1 MAFKLGGASGFASF
15 LKKDVNDKDAEKKLT
30 EKKETNG
37 LFSRMNQLT
46 TGMFNEKNVEEK
58 PVAGTSAEAS
68 IDEAQKKAAAG
79 EAPASAVDDAKGAE
93 DAKKTAEA
101 EAAAL
106 RTEILLTAYEK
117 QFGKRPVSKWDGKPF
132 LTDEQLEQALKNQ
145 GLSDNDINNMAS
157 EVMLKEPSAFEK
169 AAASV
174 SDGIDKATTA
184 IGDTVDWIE
193 DKVDSAQSFLEDT
206 VAEANGLAA
215 DLNSKLMGLPYVGKA
230 LSAFKCNFCAH
241 QPFPQCISCPHRQA
255 MTNDRG
261 FDLFRQI
268 ADIRESIKKGIFDLA
283 NSLFD
288 CPGMAAAISNGD
300 FGVIKGAVVNHG
312 LSSLLETGVELG
324 AANVFSG
331 LANLSPNN
339 EKWVGGIEFL
349 DDLIQGHSAAI
360 AKSIRTG
367 DWDLIDGAYKLKNI
381 QVSDFFEVS
390 WGDRAGVKAVGFKGG
405 NVTVPA
411 WKGYKDFSL
420 YEVAS
425 IPSTSR
431 EVGTSKLEE
440 AINRANAE
448 ADAIVSKT
456 SSELAKLEE
465 ETATRLSSTVRE
477 AINSDNPDEVVGAIS
492 SVNPAD
498 KETTVK
504 EIQDSAIESIASGG
518 SSIAGSSDNSGL
530 SADDISKAVVEKLAS
545 GGSANAPTTVTN
557 KKTVVN
563 LQGILTNGSRMPAA
577 MMADFNGNKA
587 SLHSLKLAYGAAFRI
602 HGTVTPPDVDYKII
616 KTRSDSLFV

>member
-1 MAFKLGGASGFASF
+1 MALY
-15 LKKDVNDKDAEKKLT
+15 
-30 EKKETNG
+30 
-37 LFSRMNQLT
+37 
-46 TGMFNEKNVEEK
+46 EEK
-58 PVAGTSAEAS
+58 YGKSPCMFTPTGQRYGMT
-68 IDEAQKKAAAG
+68 DEAI
-79 EAPASAVDDAKGAE
+79 EARLKE
-93 DAKKTAEA
+93 D
-101 EAAAL
+101 
-106 RTEILLTAYEK
+106 
-117 QFGKRPVSKWDGKPF
+117 G
-132 LTDEQLEQALKNQ
+132 LTDEE
-145 GLSDNDINNMAS
+145 INAYADK
-157 EVMLKEPSAFEK
+157 LAEPSWYEK
-169 AAASV
+169 AADSV

-184 IGDTVDWIE
+184 IGDSVDWLE
-193 DKVDSAQSFLEDT
+193 DKVDSATSFLEDT

-215 DLNSKLMGLPYVGKA
+215 DLNAKLMGLPYVGKA

-241 QPFPQCISCPHRQA
+241 NPFPQCVSCPHRQA

-261 FDLFRQI
+261 FDLFRLI
-268 ADIRESIKKGIFDLA
+268 ADIRESIKKGIFDLS

-349 DDLIQGHSAAI
+349 DDLIQSHSAAI

-367 DWDLIDGAYKLKNI
+367 DWDLVDGAYKLKNI

-425 IPSTSR
+425 VPSTSR
-431 EVGTSKLEE
+431 EAGTSKLEE

-492 SVNPAD
+492 SVNPSD

-518 SSIAGSSDNSGL
+518 SSIAGSFDNSGL